1 MNCFLIDDEE
11 VHRRGLRQLIEQ
23 FFPEIQIVG
32 EAASLYEAQ
41 EWLRTHTADVVFLD
55 VMLGDGT
62 GLDLLKAMPAR
73 PFQVVLV
80 SAHNEFAVEAFRL
93 SALDYLL
100 KPIDADDFQEAI
112 LRAKQQLQFNQ
123 THLQL
128 EILRENLE
136 KLTHQNRKMV
146 LRDADT
152 IYVVTLSDI
161 VYCRAEGSYTA
172 FRLLDDQEILVSKNL
187 GEYEKLLETAH
198 FIRSHHSY
206 IVNLNQIKKFDKTD
220 GGQLIMFG
228 GHTVP
233 VAVRRKDA
241 LLNAMSR
248 FLQ

>member
-1 MNCFLIDDEE
+1 MKCFLIDDEE
-11 VHRRGLRQLIEQ
+11 THRRGLRQLLTLFFSEIE
-23 FFPEIQIVG
+23 IVG
-32 EAASLYEAQ
+32 EASSLSEAR
-41 EWLRTHTADVVFLD
+41 EWLNYNETDIVFLD

-62 GLDLLKAMPAR
+62 GLDLLKTMLFR
-73 PFQVVLV
+73 SFQVVLV

-100 KPIDADDFQEAI
+100 KPIDTDELREAI
-112 LRAKQQLQFNQ
+112 RRAKQQIQLSQ

-152 IYVVTLSDI
+152 IYVVTLSEI
-161 VYCRAEGSYTA
+161 VYCRAEGSYTI
-172 FRLLDDQEILVSKNL
+172 FKLTDEREILVSKNL
-187 GEYEKLLETAH
+187 GEYEKLLESAH
-198 FIRSHHSY
+198 FVRSHHSY

-220 GGQLIMFG
+220 GGQLIMNTG
-228 GHTVP
+228 TIVP
-233 VAVRRKDA
+233 VAVRRKEG
-241 LLNAMSR
+241 LLKAMSE

>member
-1 MNCFLIDDEE
+1 
-11 VHRRGLRQLIEQ
+11 
-23 FFPEIQIVG
+23 
-32 EAASLYEAQ
+32 
-41 EWLRTHTADVVFLD
+41 
-55 VMLGDGT
+55 MLGDGT

-73 PFQVVLV
+73 SFQVVLV
-80 SAHNEFAVEAFRL
+80 SAHNEFAVDAFRL

-100 KPIDADDFQEAI
+100 KPIDADDLQAAI
-112 LRAKQQLQFNQ
+112 HRAKQQLQFSQ

-152 IYVVTLSDI
+152 IYVITLSDI

-172 FRLLDDQEILVSKNL
+172 FKLIDDQEILVSKNL
-187 GEYEKLLETAH
+187 GEYEKLLESAH

-220 GGQLIMFG
+220 GGQLIMLG
-228 GHTVP
+228 GATVP